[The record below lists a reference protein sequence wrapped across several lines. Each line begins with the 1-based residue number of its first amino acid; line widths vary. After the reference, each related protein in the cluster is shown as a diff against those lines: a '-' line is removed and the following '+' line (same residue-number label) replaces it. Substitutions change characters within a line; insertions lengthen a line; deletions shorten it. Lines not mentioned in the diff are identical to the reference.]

1 MFSILF
7 ISIAHAL
14 LGDQLHEF
22 VGHEP
27 SGRAFNEICLDN
39 YNRPYNPMINM
50 GAIMVTSL
58 IKPDR
63 ILADRF
69 DFIRE
74 IMKEFSGG
82 RHVFCDMAIYKS
94 EMEVGYRRVSKS
106 INSVHFQSLKHHQ
119 KQSSY

>member
-1 MFSILF
+1 
-7 ISIAHAL
+7 
-14 LGDQLHEF
+14 
-22 VGHEP
+22 
-27 SGRAFNEICLDN
+27 
-39 YNRPYNPMINM
+39 MINM

-94 EMEVGYRRVSKS
+94 EMEVGYRRVSKL
-106 INSVHFQSLKHHQ
+106 I
-119 KQSSY
+119 SYRFSTKFETKTEIRRL